1 MAYSLTSSDDDTGL
15 INKAFLEP
23 FFCAFSRDMHI
34 VLNPIAL
41 SCGHNG
47 CYKCIILNDNSQQ
60 SINTNTNIKCSI
72 CNEIIHGNPKA
83 SKESDAVKRLITQ
96 NLETIYSCLDYRY
109 RTSFEQLQSCKQAFD
124 QKNDTIIQKTSDEIK
139 RRIDTMKSEL
149 EKLAKD
155 MMNELRLY
163 KETLLK

>member
-1 MAYSLTSSDDDTGL
+1 MAYSLTSSDDDTCPL
-15 INKAFLEP
+15 NRAFLEP

-34 VLNPIAL
+34 VINPIAL
-41 SCGHNG
+41 SCGHNA
-47 CYKCIILNDNSQQ
+47 CYKCIILNDYNQES
-60 SINTNTNIKCSI
+60 SNTNTNIKCSI

-83 SKESDAVKRLITQ
+83 SKESDAVKRLINQ

-124 QKNDTIIQKTSDEIK
+124 QKNDMIIQRTSDEIK
-139 RRIDTMKSEL
+139 RRIDAMKCEID
-149 EKLAKD
+149 KLGKD

-163 KETLLK
+163 KETMLK